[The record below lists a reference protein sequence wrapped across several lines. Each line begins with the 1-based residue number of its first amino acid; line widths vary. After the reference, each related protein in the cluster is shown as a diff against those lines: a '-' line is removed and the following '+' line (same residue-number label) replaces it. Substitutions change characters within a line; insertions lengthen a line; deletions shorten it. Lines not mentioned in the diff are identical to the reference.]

1 MTAQLHAVG
10 GTGGLVLEIDGSR
23 LFRTDAD
30 TYDALV
36 AGDRDAE
43 RELLAQLGTL
53 RPPRPLDGVRARPG
67 ALSLNLAQSCNL
79 ACSYCYADEGK
90 FGGASR
96 TMPRETALAA
106 VREHV
111 RDRGAMRV
119 TLGFMGGEPLLAREL
134 MQACVDEALAV
145 ASPETSL
152 GFSVTTNATLVR
164 DDDAAF
170 FARHGFTVTV
180 SVDGDDDVQ
189 NAARPAK
196 RGAPS
201 AASVRRG
208 VAALLAAP
216 GRIALGARAT
226 VTRNAMNVTEIVEAI
241 AELGFTEVGVSPL
254 RTGPDPSLILR
265 GEDWAAFLAEMRR
278 AAAAERERLLA
289 GAAPRFANLVTAMR
303 EIHRGTA
310 RRLPCGAGDNY
321 VSVGAEGGYFT
332 CHRTI
337 DRAEFALG
345 SVASG
350 LDLGAREAFV
360 ARRDVATQE
369 PCSTCWA
376 RWLCGGG
383 CHAEVVVAGRDGCDY
398 IRGWLETAMAYY
410 DELVDVRP
418 DLFAS
423 GER

>member
-1 MTAQLHAVG
+1 MNRALHPVAG
-10 GTGGLVLEIDGSR
+10 SGGLVLEIDGSR
-23 LFRTDAD
+23 LFRTDAR
-30 TYDALV
+30 TYDALA
-36 AGDRDAE
+36 AGDREAE

-53 RPPRPLDGVRARPG
+53 RPPRPLDGVRARPA

-79 ACSYCYADEGK
+79 ACTYCYADEGR

-96 TMPRETALAA
+96 TMARETALAA

-111 RDRGAMRV
+111 RDRGATRV

-134 MQACVDEALAV
+134 MEACVDEALSTA
-145 ASPETSL
+145 APETTVA
-152 GFSVTTNATLVR
+152 FSVTTNATLVR
-164 DDDAAF
+164 DEDAAF
-170 FARHGFTVTV
+170 FGRYGFTVTV

-189 NAARPAK
+189 NAARPAR
-196 RGAPS
+196 RGRPS
-201 AASVRRG
+201 SASVRRG
-208 VAALLAAP
+208 VATLLAAP

-226 VTRNAMNVTEIVEAI
+226 VTRGAMNVTEIVEAI
-241 AELGFTEVGVSPL
+241 AAMGFTEVGVSPL
-254 RTGPDPSLILR
+254 RTGPDASSILR
-265 GEDWAAFLAEMRR
+265 GDDWPAFLAEMRR
-278 AAAAERERLLA
+278 AAVHERRRLLD

-303 EIHRGTA
+303 EIHSGTA

-321 VSVGAEGGYFT
+321 VSVGADGGYFT

-360 ARRDVATQE
+360 AQRDVATQA

-383 CHAEVVVAGRDGCDY
+383 CHAEVAVAGRDGCDY
-398 IRGWLETAMAYY
+398 IRGWLETAMLCY
-410 DELVDVRP
+410 DELLDARP